1 MANCS
6 CLGTPT
12 VSTPPP
18 CATGT
23 NCLKMSDIIVACK
36 DGVGP
41 CGAIGTLNVIT
52 SADPLKPYCHNTT
65 GCGDTPIKLSII
77 GWDVNIF
84 ELVTIT
90 NSTISWTTKGVST
103 VGKFGIIKLKAC
115 CGEFESLFCVIVCIK
130 DLCKCAGC
138 TASEECDPC
147 TGDCEDRLI
156 DVSVGDYSANIDIS
170 LV

>member
-41 CGAIGTLNVIT
+41 CGAIGTLN
-52 SADPLKPYCHNTT
+52 
-65 GCGDTPIKLSII
+65 
-77 GWDVNIF
+77 VNIF